1 MAENLEFL
9 TICFE
14 CRAIKQGDNWL
25 APTTQEYQEIMRKY
39 NREDRMTKIGHDYCP
54 EHKERTMEE
63 LRKKWRNI

>member
-39 NREDRMTKIGHDYCP
+39 NREDRMTRIQ
-54 EHKERTMEE
+54 TSF
-63 LRKKWRNI
+63 LRLYVNPA